1 MLALCRSK
9 KFSSNMLPLPLKEI
23 RSAMAALNQADYKF
37 YFFAYSDASPSPPVH
52 TIPDPHTASLLSD
65 YLGKVARGAKAEDI
79 HFTVLYPE
87 EVVEEDDDDIF
98 R

>member
-1 MLALCRSK
+1 
-9 KFSSNMLPLPLKEI
+9 
-23 RSAMAALNQADYKF
+23 MAAMSRAGFIF
-37 YFFAYSDASPSPPVH
+37 YIFAHSDESPSPPVH
-52 TIPDPHTASLLSD
+52 TIPDRSTASLLSD

-87 EVVEEDDDDIF
+87 EVVEEDDDEIF